1 METSPSEAQI
11 EALLDQVK
19 FDDKGL
25 ATAIV
30 LDAETAEPLMCAF
43 VNRESL
49 GLTLRTG
56 KMTYWSRSRGELW
69 IKGQTSGHEQEV
81 REVRIDCD
89 GDALLFKV
97 IQKGAACH
105 TGHYSCF
112 YRRLHE
118 GEWVVEGEK
127 QFDPD
132 QVYGKKG

>member
-1 METSPSEAQI
+1 MNLSEAQAAELI
-11 EALLDQVK
+11 KDVK

-30 LDAETAEPLMCAF
+30 LDARTGAPLMCAF

-49 GLTLRTG
+49 GLTLQTG
-56 KMTYWSRSRGELW
+56 KMTYWSRSRQELW
-69 IKGQTSGHEQEV
+69 IKGQSSGHEQLV

-97 IQKGAACH
+97 EQKGAACH

-112 YRRLHE
+112 YRRLDDAA
-118 GEWVVEGEK
+118 WKAEGEK
-127 QFDPD
+127 LFDPEK
-132 QVYGKKG
+132 VYGKA

>member
-1 METSPSEAQI
+1 MKVSEAQAADLI
-11 EALLDQVK
+11 QDVK

-30 LDAETAEPLMCAF
+30 LDAETGAPLMCAF

-49 GLTLRTG
+49 GLTLQTG
-56 KMTYWSRSRGELW
+56 KMTYWSRSRQELW
-69 IKGQTSGHEQEV
+69 IKGQSSGHEQLV

-97 IQKGAACH
+97 EQKGAACH

-112 YRRLHE
+112 YRRLDE
-118 GEWVVEGEK
+118 GSWQVEGEK
-127 QFDPD
+127 LFDPD
-132 QVYGKKG
+132 KVYGKS